1 MDAGHL
7 LGPTGPLARGVPG
20 YEHRPGQIR
29 MARAVQDLLQH
40 DGVLLIEAGTG
51 IGKTWAYLIPAALSG
66 RRVLVSTGTR
76 ALQDQIMEKDLPA
89 LKDHLGIEID
99 AACVKGLGNYLCLRR
114 FNELSSS
121 ADAMQPRFAR
131 ALPALRDWIETT
143 RTGDRAALASIPEE
157 DPIWSRV
164 VSGSDTRIGAR
175 CEYYEDCFVTRV
187 RRRAESAQLIVV
199 NHHLFFADLALRD
212 TGFASVLPD
221 YDAVIFDEAHQIEDT
236 ATLFF
241 GSRLST
247 AMLER
252 LVRDARTALQSERGD
267 KRQETRLLDGVLQR
281 SSNFFAALPAGVN
294 GGRMPLPPEAIPQ
307 EELFALD
314 NALAELGSFCRDVRL
329 PRESV
334 LQIARRTEQL
344 RNALGSLEAPGQVS
358 WAQGS
363 GRSPSVGSSP
373 IDVGPLLRERLH
385 ERVPCTV
392 FTSATLTTGGDFRF
406 LKRRLGIDA
415 EVSEELVESPFRYEE
430 QAALYAPK
438 HLPDPRASDF
448 PEVAAKEI
456 LELVRMSGGGA
467 FVLSTSLRM
476 MRLLAERVGPELEYE
491 WFVQGDAPKQTL
503 LDRFRDQ
510 GNAVLFATASFWE
523 GVDVPGSALRLVVI
537 DKLPFEVPSDPVVA
551 ARCARLDETGES
563 SFMRYLVPAAALS
576 LKQGFG
582 RLIRTTRD
590 RGVVAIL
597 DSRIRRKGYG
607 KVFLRSLPPARV
619 CDTLEEVREFLISS
633 GTPLTMASLP
643 SPRKE
648 AP

>member
-29 MARAVQDLLQH
+29 MARAVQDVLER

-51 IGKTWAYLIPAALSG
+51 TGKTWAYLIPAALSG

-89 LKDHLGIEID
+89 LKRHLAIQID
-99 AACVKGLGNYLCLRR
+99 AASVKGLGNYLCRRR
-114 FNELSSS
+114 FRELSNS
-121 ADAMQPRFAR
+121 ADAAQPRFAR
-131 ALPALRDWIETT
+131 SLPTLRRWVDATES
-143 RTGDRAALASIPEE
+143 GDRATLASIAEE

-164 VSGSDTRIGAR
+164 VSGSDTRIGSR
-175 CEYYEDCFVTRV
+175 CGYYDECFVTRV
-187 RRRAESAQLIVV
+187 RRRAERAQLVVV

-252 LVRDARTALQSERGD
+252 LVRDASAALRGQRGG
-267 KRQETRLLDGVLQR
+267 KGQETRLLDAVLQR
-281 SSNFFAALPAGVN
+281 SSNFFTALPSNAN
-294 GGRMPLPPEAIPQ
+294 GGRVSLPSEAIP
-307 EELFALD
+307 ESALFALD
-314 NALAELGSFCRDVRL
+314 NVLAELAASCRNMR
-329 PRESV
+329 PPQENV
-334 LQIARRTEQL
+334 LQIARRTDQL

-373 IDVGPLLRERLH
+373 IDVAPLLRERLH
-385 ERVPCTV
+385 ERVPCVV
-392 FTSATLTTGGDFRF
+392 FTSATLTTGGDFGF
-406 LKRRLGIDA
+406 VKRRLGIQT
-415 EVSEELVESPFRYEE
+415 EVSEEVVESPFRYEE
-430 QAALYAPK
+430 QAALYAPR

-448 PEVAAKEI
+448 PDAAAKEI
-456 LELVRMSGGGA
+456 LELIRMSEGGA

-476 MRLLAERVGPELEYE
+476 MRMLAKRVGGELDCE

-510 GNAVLFATASFWE
+510 GNSVLFATASFWE
-523 GVDVPGSALRLVVI
+523 GVDVPGAALRLVII
-537 DKLPFEVPSDPVVA
+537 DKLPFNVPSDPVVA
-551 ARCARLDETGES
+551 ARCERLDQAGES

-582 RLIRTTRD
+582 RLIRTTQD

-597 DSRIRRKGYG
+597 DSRIHRKGYG
-607 KVFLRSLPPARV
+607 KVFLRSLPPTRI
-619 CDTLEEVREFLISS
+619 CDTLDEVQQFLISTGS
-633 GTPLTMASLP
+633 HPNMSSL
-643 SPRKE
+643 S

>member
-7 LGPTGPLARGVPG
+7 LGPTGPLARGVSG

-29 MARAVQDLLQH
+29 MARAVQEVLEH
-40 DGVLLIEAGTG
+40 DGMLLIEAGTG
-51 IGKTWAYLIPAALSG
+51 TGKTWAYLIPAALSG

-89 LKDHLGIEID
+89 LKRHLGIDID

-114 FNELSSS
+114 FGELQRS
-121 ADAMQPRFAR
+121 ADAQQPRFAR
-131 ALPALRDWIETT
+131 ALPVLRNWVQTT
-143 RTGDRAALASIPEE
+143 ETGDRADLAAIAEE
-157 DPIWSRV
+157 DPIWARV

-175 CEYYEDCFVTRV
+175 CEHYDDCFVTRV

-221 YDAVIFDEAHQIEDT
+221 YDAVIFDEAHQLEDT

-247 AMLER
+247 AMIER
-252 LVRDARTALQSERGD
+252 LVRDARIALRGEKGG
-267 KRQETRLLDGVLQR
+267 KRHETVLLDAVLQR
-281 SSNFFAALPAGVN
+281 ASNFFAALPANAN
-294 GGRMPLPPEAIPQ
+294 GGRAPLPADAVPE

-314 NALAELGSFCRDVRL
+314 NALAELGSACRNAKPL
-329 PRESV
+329 QESV
-334 LQIARRTEQL
+334 LQIARRAEQL
-344 RNALGSLEAPGQVS
+344 RDALGSLEAPGQVS
-358 WAQGS
+358 WSLGGS
-363 GRSPSVGSSP
+363 RSPSVGSSP

-385 ERVPCTV
+385 ERVPCIV
-392 FTSATLTTGGDFRF
+392 LTSATLTTGGDFKF
-406 LKRRLGIDA
+406 VKRRLGIDA
-415 EVSEELVESPFRYEE
+415 EVSEEVVESPFRYEE
-430 QAALYAPK
+430 QAALYAPT
-438 HLPDPRASDF
+438 HLPDPRSADF
-448 PEVAAKEI
+448 PEQAAKEI
-456 LELVRMSGGGA
+456 LELIRMSKGGA
-467 FVLSTSLRM
+467 FVLCTSLRM
-476 MRLLAERVGPELEYE
+476 MRILARRVGDELDYE

-523 GVDVPGSALRLVVI
+523 GVDVPGSALRLVII

-551 ARCARLDETGES
+551 ARCERLDEAGES

-582 RLIRTTRD
+582 RLIRTTQD

-597 DSRIRRKGYG
+597 DSRIRTKGYG
-607 KVFLRSLPPARV
+607 KVFMRSLPPARV
-619 CDTLEEVREFLISS
+619 SDTLDEVRPLLISS
-633 GTPLTMASLP
+633 GLA
-643 SPRKE
+643 E
-648 AP
+648 

>member
-7 LGPTGPLARGVPG
+7 LGPTGPLARGVTG

-29 MARAVQDLLQH
+29 MARGVQEVLEH
-40 DGVLLIEAGTG
+40 DGTLLIEAGTG
-51 IGKTWAYLIPAALSG
+51 TGKTWAYLIPAALSG

-89 LKDHLGIEID
+89 LKRHLGIEID
-99 AACVKGLGNYLCLRR
+99 AACVKGLANYLCLRR
-114 FNELSSS
+114 FGEFQRS
-121 ADAMQPRFAR
+121 ADAMQPRFSR
-131 ALPALRDWIETT
+131 SLPLLRTWIESTES
-143 RTGDRAALASIPEE
+143 GDRADLDAIAEE
-157 DPIWSRV
+157 DPIWARV

-175 CEYYEDCFVTRV
+175 CDYYDDCFVTRV

-252 LVRDARTALQSERGD
+252 LVRDARGAIHGEKGG
-267 KRQETRLLDGVLQR
+267 KRHETRLLDAVLQHT
-281 SSNFFAALPAGVN
+281 SNFFSALPTNAN
-294 GGRMPLPPEAIPQ
+294 GGRAPLPADAIP
-307 EELFALD
+307 ERELFALD
-314 NALAELGSFCRDVRL
+314 NALAELAALCRNVK
-329 PRESV
+329 PPQENV
-334 LQIARRTEQL
+334 LQIARRADQL
-344 RNALGSLEAPGQVS
+344 RDALGSLEAPGQVS
-358 WAQGS
+358 WSLGG

-373 IDVGPLLRERLH
+373 IDVGPLLRDRLH
-385 ERVPCTV
+385 ERIPCTV
-392 FTSATLTTGGDFRF
+392 FTSATLTTGGNFEF
-406 LKRRLGIDA
+406 VKRRLGIDA
-415 EVSEELVESPFRYEE
+415 EVSEEMVESPFQYEA
-430 QAALYAPK
+430 QATLYAPT

-448 PEVAAKEI
+448 PDAAAKEI
-456 LELVRMSGGGA
+456 LELIRMSDGGA
-467 FVLSTSLRM
+467 FVLCTSLRM
-476 MRLLAERVGPELEYE
+476 MRILAKRVGDELDYE

-510 GNAVLFATASFWE
+510 GNAVLFATSSFWE
-523 GVDVPGSALRLVVI
+523 GVDVPGSALRLVII

-551 ARCARLDETGES
+551 ARCERIDQAGES

-582 RLIRTTRD
+582 RLIRTTQD

-597 DSRIRRKGYG
+597 DSRIRTKGYG

-619 CDTLEEVREFLISS
+619 CDTLDEASQLLISS
-633 GTPLTMASLP
+633 GFA
-643 SPRKE
+643 E
-648 AP
+648 

>member
-7 LGPTGPLARGVPG
+7 LGPTGPLARGVSG

-29 MARAVQDLLQH
+29 MARAVQEVLEH

-51 IGKTWAYLIPAALSG
+51 TGKTWAYLIPAALSG

-76 ALQDQIMEKDLPA
+76 ALQDQIMDKDLPA
-89 LKDHLGIEID
+89 LERHLGLDID

-114 FNELSSS
+114 YNELLQSP
-121 ADAMQPRFAR
+121 DATQPRFAR
-131 ALPALRDWIETT
+131 TLPLLRSWVQATT
-143 RTGDRAALASIPEE
+143 SGDRADLSSIAEE
-157 DPIWSRV
+157 DPIWARI

-175 CEYYEDCFVTRV
+175 CEYYDDCFATRV
-187 RRRAESAQLIVV
+187 RRRAEQAQLVVV

-221 YDAVIFDEAHQIEDT
+221 YDAVIFDEAHQLEDT

-252 LVRDARTALQSERGD
+252 LVRDARVAIRGERGGS
-267 KRQETRLLDGVLQR
+267 RHETRLLDAVLQQT
-281 SSNFFAALPAGVN
+281 SNFFAALPKQGN
-294 GGRMPLPPEAIPQ
+294 GGRAPLPPESIP
-307 EELFALD
+307 EAELFALD
-314 NALAELGSFCRDVRL
+314 NVLAELAASCRNLRP
-329 PRESV
+329 PRENV
-334 LQIARRTEQL
+334 LQIARRADQL
-344 RNALGSLEAPGQVS
+344 RDALGTLESPGQVS
-358 WAQGS
+358 WSLGG
-363 GRSPSVGSSP
+363 GRAPSVGSSP

-385 ERVPCTV
+385 ERVPCLV
-392 FTSATLTTGGDFRF
+392 FTSATLTTGGDFKF
-406 LKRRLGIDA
+406 LKRRLGIED
-415 EVSEELVESPFRYEE
+415 EVSEEVVESPFRYAE
-430 QAALYAPK
+430 QAALYAPTD
-438 HLPDPRASDF
+438 LPDPRSPDF
-448 PEVAAKEI
+448 VDAATKEI
-456 LELVRMSGGGA
+456 VDLIRLSQGGA
-467 FVLSTSLRM
+467 FVLCTSLRM
-476 MRLLAERVGPELEYE
+476 MRMLAKSVGDELEYE

-523 GVDVPGSALRLVVI
+523 GVDVPGSALRLVII
-537 DKLPFEVPSDPVVA
+537 DKLPFEVPSDPVVE
-551 ARCARLDETGES
+551 ARCTRLDEAGES

-582 RLIRTTRD
+582 RLIRTTQD

-607 KVFLRSLPPARV
+607 KVLMRSLPPARV
-619 CDTLEEVREFLISS
+619 CDSLDEVRELLVDSAD
-633 GTPLTMASLP
+633 AST
-643 SPRKE
+643 KE
-648 AP
+648 PF